1 MLVCYKC
8 IEIYLR
14 SRIVFIILSPNA
26 SEKVE
31 DYTTIRVVRTL
42 HFSKFFEIN
51 EDDFSGVSN
60 FIFVT
65 KTASIKGGVLHG

>member
-1 MLVCYKC
+1 MLVCYKY
-8 IEIYLR
+8 IEIYLK

-51 EDDFSGVSN
+51 
-60 FIFVT
+60 
-65 KTASIKGGVLHG
+65 